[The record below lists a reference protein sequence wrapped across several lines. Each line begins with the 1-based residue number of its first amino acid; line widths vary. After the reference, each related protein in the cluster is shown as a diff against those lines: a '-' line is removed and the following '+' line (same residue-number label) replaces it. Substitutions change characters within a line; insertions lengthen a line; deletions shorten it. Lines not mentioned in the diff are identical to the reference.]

1 MLRRL
6 VGEGSLT
13 AAVVPV
19 FTGYLK
25 EHTEEEVWQFA
36 GTIFWTLAL
45 VLAAIAAIGAVFSSQ
60 VISVFTLLGNGTTHW
75 DLAAYLNRI
84 MFPYIF
90 FIGLAALAMAILNS
104 LNIFALPAAM
114 PIVFNIALI
123 IFSFAAVYRPVMKWA
138 PPAYRSPAVALAVGV
153 LVGGIA
159 QVIILMRALA
169 KRGMR
174 FRRSISFRD
183 PGVRMIARLMIPG
196 FFGIGIYQINFFVDT
211 IFATSTR
218 LPQGTITS
226 LYVANR
232 IMELAMGSFAIA
244 VSTAILP
251 LMSRQAAA
259 GEHGEMKRTF
269 HFSLRLV
276 SFITIP
282 AAVGLALLR
291 EPIVQVLFQHGKFSA
306 SSTELTSRAL
316 LYYSLGLP
324 GFAAV
329 KLVVPLFYAIR
340 DTATPVRI
348 AAYAMLLNIGLNI
361 VFLVFF
367 SRVLFNGSP
376 ALATTIAAYFNFSLL
391 FTLFRE
397 RFGLLGTRSLL
408 RSLAKIATCACAMGL
423 GCIALLNFNW
433 ARLDA
438 AANFATR
445 AGSLA
450 AIIVVGL
457 AIYLGLAWVFR
468 CQELSEAAILFRRAE
483 VVTS

>member
-19 FTGYLK
+19 FTSYLK
-25 EHTEEEVWQFA
+25 ERPKEEVWRFA
-36 GTIFWTLAL
+36 GTVFWTLAV
-45 VLAAIAAIGAVFSSQ
+45 VLAGISIIGVVFSSQ
-60 VISVFTLLGNGTTHW
+60 VISVFTLLGHGTTHW
-75 DLAAYLNRI
+75 DLAIYLNRL

-90 FIGLAALAMAILNS
+90 FIGLVALAMAILNS
-104 LNIFALPAAM
+104 LHVFGLPAAM
-114 PIVFNIALI
+114 PILFNLSLI
-123 IFSFAAVYRPVMKWA
+123 VFSFAAVYGPIMKWA
-138 PPAYRSPAVALAVGV
+138 PPAYRSPAVALAIGV

-159 QVIILMRALA
+159 QLIVLTRALVR
-169 KRGMR
+169 RGLSLRGSM
-174 FRRSISFRD
+174 SFRD
-183 PGVRMIARLMIPG
+183 PGVRTIARLMIPG

-211 IFATSTR
+211 IFATSGR
-218 LPQGTITS
+218 LPQGTVTS

-232 IMELAMGSFAIA
+232 VMELAMGSFAIA

-251 LMSRQAAA
+251 VMSRQAAA
-259 GEHGEMKRTF
+259 GEHGEMKKTF

-282 AAVGLALLR
+282 AAVALALLR
-291 EPIVQVLFQHGKFSA
+291 EPIVQVLFQHGKFSS
-306 SSTELTSRAL
+306 SSTELTTRAL

-329 KLVVPLFYAIR
+329 KLVVPVFYSIR

-348 AAYAMLLNIGLNI
+348 AAYAMTLNIVLNI

-367 SRVLFNGSP
+367 SSVLSNGSP

-391 FTLFRE
+391 FALFRE

-408 RSLAKIATCACAMGL
+408 RSLGKIAVCAAAMGAV
-423 GCIALLNFNW
+423 CVALLNFNW
-433 ARLDA
+433 SRLDSA
-438 AANFATR
+438 ATFVAR

-450 AIIVVGL
+450 GIIAAGL

-468 CQELSEAAILFRRAE
+468 CEELSEATILFRRAQP
-483 VVTS
+483 VAP